1 MRIFDET
8 FAITY
13 ALQVIAMTVALLGVV
28 ATLVTLVLE
37 RQGEIAV
44 LRALGMTRG
53 QVAGMVVAESAGMG
67 VAGSIA
73 GTGAGFALALLLIHV
88 INKQSFGWSITWQSP
103 WRHVAT
109 SVALVMVTALLAGLY
124 PGWRATRTT
133 VSDALR
139 AE

>member
-1 MRIFDET
+1 MRIFDDT

-13 ALQVIAMTVALLGVV
+13 ALQVIAMAVALLGVV

-44 LRALGMTRG
+44 LRAIGVTRR
-53 QVAGMVVAESAGMG
+53 QVAAMVVAESAGMG
-67 VAGSIA
+67 VAGSIV
-73 GTGAGFALALLLIHV
+73 GTGAGFALALLLIKV
-88 INKQSFGWSITWQSP
+88 INKQSFGWTIHWQSP

-109 SVALVMVTALLAGLY
+109 SVLLVLLTALLAGIY

-133 VSDALR
+133 VSEALR